1 MGDTHFIVAAIDFGT
16 TYSGYAFQLTQ
27 DYDSKNPTLK
37 IMSPQAW
44 NGGRTQLTSM
54 KTPTCLLLDN
64 NGDLDCFGYE
74 AEDRYADLCLDNDHG
89 NWYYFRRF
97 KMRLHDSSGLGTH
110 TEIADESGRRLPA
123 IKVFS
128 RSIEALT
135 GHLFKLLEDKS
146 ISVKPTEIKWLLTV
160 PAIWDDTAK
169 GFMREAAKRAG
180 IPSENLTICLEP
192 EAASLFCQYL
202 PVEKFS
208 MCGEKGFS
216 DSKPGT
222 TYMIVD
228 LGGGTADITVHEKVS
243 AGNLKEVHRA
253 SGGPWGGTFVDSE
266 FIQLISSIVGGPIMA
281 AFMKEQKYDY
291 LELMRE
297 FEAVKRKIGLGT
309 KDTINMKLPVSLN
322 ETCLKVVKKDLKQLI
337 KDARKDKQITFV
349 SDKAKFDAKLL
360 QGCFR
365 KATDKIVSHM
375 KGIFEKEPCGKKI
388 SMILMVGGFSE
399 SPFVHDVIKD
409 AFGNKAG
416 LSILIPND
424 AGISVVQGAV
434 VYGRQPK
441 TITSRILRFTYGV
454 KVSPEFVQGKHDPKR
469 HTVLDGVERCDGCF
483 FKFIDI
489 GTTVEIGHKVTEKYK
504 NTVANSTL
512 VTVEVFTADETN
524 SSPTYV
530 DEHGCRSIGSLDVF
544 FFT

>member
-1 MGDTHFIVAAIDFGT
+1 MSELARHSPQLDIRMSNVDYRCQCHLHAPDFNKLGKRIK
-16 TYSGYAFQLTQ
+16 YMFRNSKLVKLALRSGYGVHRAKPIVRHIEQIQ
-27 DYDSKNPTLK
+27 YNK
-37 IMSPQAW
+37 
-44 NGGRTQLTSM
+44 
-54 KTPTCLLLDN
+54 
-64 NGDLDCFGYE
+64 GDLDCFGYE
-74 AEDRYADLCLDNDHG
+74 AEEKYANLCLDNNHG

-110 TEIADESGRRLPA
+110 TEIDDESGRRLPA

-169 GFMREAAKRAG
+169 GFMREAANRAG

-208 MCGEKGFS
+208 MGGEKGFS

-228 LGGGTADITVHEKVS
+228 LGGGTADITVHEKVA

-266 FIQLISSIVGGPIMA
+266 FIQLISSIVGGPTMA

-322 ETCLKVVKKDLKQLI
+322 ETCQKVVKKDLKQLI
-337 KDARKDKQITFV
+337 KNAGKDKQITFV

-365 KATDKIVSHM
+365 KATDKIVAHM
-375 KGIFEKEPCGKKI
+375 KAIFEKEPCGKKI

-399 SPFVHDVIKD
+399 STFVHDVIKD

-416 LSILIPND
+416 FSIL
-424 AGISVVQGAV
+424 
-434 VYGRQPK
+434 
-441 TITSRILRFTYGV
+441 
-454 KVSPEFVQGKHDPKR
+454 
-469 HTVLDGVERCDGCF
+469 HTG
-483 FKFIDI
+483 
-489 GTTVEIGHKVTEKYK
+489 
-504 NTVANSTL
+504 
-512 VTVEVFTADETN
+512 
-524 SSPTYV
+524 
-530 DEHGCRSIGSLDVF
+530 
-544 FFT
+544 